1 MEEIWKEIPGFP
13 GYEVSNLGRVK
24 SYKQYRAGKIL
35 TLHPARKGYLQ
46 VRMQDIDGAQITKY
60 IHRLVMIA
68 FNPIEGAENLTV
80 DHIDNNPT
88 NNCLD
93 NLRWMTA
100 EENLAR
106 ATAQDGWGQHSYNY
120 SRKGGQIKIT
130 HEDGSCQIFPNLMR
144 AVEATGMCKK
154 TINRYL
160 ANPDGFPGQRKKI
173 KVEIIPGK

>member
-24 SYKQYRAGKIL
+24 SYKQCRAGKIL
-35 TLHPARKGYLQ
+35 TLHSARKGYLQ
-46 VRMQDIDGAQITKY
+46 VRMQDIDGAQTTKY
-60 IHRLVMIA
+60 VHRLVMMV
-68 FNPIEGAENLTV
+68 FSPIEGAENLTV
-80 DHIDNNPT
+80 DHIDNDPT

-106 ATAQDGWGQHSYNY
+106 ATAQDSWGQHSYNY

-130 HEDGSCQIFPNLMR
+130 YEDGSCQIFPNLMR

-160 ANPDGFPGQRKKI
+160 VNPDGFPGQRKKI
-173 KVEIIPGK
+173 KVELV